1 MKVYLDAMGGDNAP
15 KEIIKGA
22 IEAKAEKG
30 YHIILVGKE
39 ETIREELKAQGQNP
53 DSFEILNATETIEM
67 DDDPIKA
74 VRRKKDSS
82 IVVGCK
88 AIKGDDEAVFVSAG
102 STGAILAGASLF
114 TGRVKGTKRPAIGVV
129 LQGLEKPFLMMDNGA
144 NIECKPEHLLEF
156 AKIGSLYMKK
166 VYGLEN
172 PVVCLANNGTE
183 DTKGSPLY
191 KEANAL
197 LREKFDNFGGNIEMK
212 QLFFGQADVIVCDGF
227 TGNMILKTIEGSLTF
242 AVKVLKGVLYKN
254 TKNKLAGALIKNDI
268 TEAFSG
274 FDPSATGG
282 APLFGIDGIVFKAH
296 GSSDST
302 AIKNAVFKAVTFAE
316 SGFMKDVRE
325 CFAEKEET
333 EEE

>member
-22 IEAKAEKG
+22 IDAKAEKG
-30 YHIILVGKE
+30 YEIILVGKE
-39 ETIREELKAQGQNP
+39 EVIIEELKAQGKSP
-53 DSFEILNATETIEM
+53 DIFQILNATETIEM

-74 VRRKKDSS
+74 VRSKKDSS

-114 TGRVKGTKRPAIGVV
+114 TGRIKGTKRPAIGVV
-129 LQGLEKPFLMMDNGA
+129 LQGTTKPFLMMDNGA

-156 AKIGSLYMKK
+156 AKIGSLYMQK
-166 VYGLEN
+166 VYGVEK

-197 LREKFDNFGGNIEMK
+197 LREKLPEFGGNIEMK
-212 QLFFGQADVIVCDGF
+212 QLFMGVADVIVCDGF
-227 TGNMILKTIEGSLTF
+227 TGNMILKTIEGSLSF
-242 AVKVLKGVLYKN
+242 ALKLLKGVLYKS
-254 TKNKLAGALIKNDI
+254 TKNKIAGALIKSDLSD
-268 TEAFSG
+268 AFAS
-274 FDPSATGG
+274 FDPSETGG
-282 APLFGIDGIVFKAH
+282 APLFGIDGVVFKAH
-296 GSSDST
+296 GSSDSL
-302 AIKNAVFKAVTFAE
+302 AIKNAIFKAVTFAE
-316 SGFMKDVRE
+316 SGFMKDARAA
-325 CFAEKEET
+325 FAVKEADE
-333 EEE
+333 

>member
-15 KEIIKGA
+15 LEIIKGA
-22 IEAKAEKG
+22 VMAKKEKN
-30 YHIILVGKE
+30 YEIVLVGIEEVIKE
-39 ETIREELKAQGQNP
+39 NLKALGEKE
-53 DSFEILNATETIEM
+53 DSFEILNATETISME
-67 DDDPIKA
+67 DDPIKA
-74 VRRKKDSS
+74 VRSKRDSS
-82 IVVGCK
+82 VVVGCR
-88 AIKGDDEAVFVSAG
+88 AIKGNDDAVFVSAG

-156 AKIGSLYMKK
+156 AKIGSLYMQKI
-166 VYGLEN
+166 YGIKE

-197 LREKFDNFGGNIEMK
+197 LREKLPNFGGNIEMK
-212 QLFFGQADVIVCDGF
+212 QLFFGVADVIVCDGF

-242 AVKVLKGVLYKN
+242 AVKVLKGVLKKN
-254 TKNKLAGALIKNDI
+254 VKNIFAAALIKNDI

-282 APLFGIDGIVFKAH
+282 APLFGIDGVVFKAH
-296 GSSDST
+296 GSSDAT
-302 AIKNAVFKAVTFAE
+302 AIRNAIEKAVDFGK
-316 SGFMKDVRE
+316 SGFMEDVRKA
-325 CFAEKEET
+325 FAKDE
-333 EEE
+333 